1 MRKLRGTVVIAAS
14 AALVAAGVL
23 AAAGSAGTNAIAPGN
38 LAFAGVDPS
47 DGMLDIYV
55 AKSDGTA
62 QSNITNDTSVHKD
75 SSPVWSPEGKRI
87 VFTRQIANR
96 AGSNIMLV
104 NADGSGLV
112 RITSSLAATSASSNI
127 DPSWSANGKRVV
139 FASNRVGNYDLYWLQ
154 PGSSQ
159 VYRLTKTSAPVQN
172 VHPSWSPDGKS
183 IVFSRS
189 GVSASTPAAAELFL
203 LKTATGQ
210 TGRLTSTTR
219 GLGDRGP
226 VFSPT
231 GADIAFYSDRKGNN
245 DVYVLHL
252 GANRV
257 EQLTTWASSET
268 EPSYAPDNSALVFV
282 SNHSGATELWEQNL
296 AGLALTSTPIQITS
310 DKQFKSH
317 PSWGRSAPTPIPSAA
332 TNS

>member
-1 MRKLRGTVVIAAS
+1 MRNLRGTVIIAAS

-47 DGMLDIYV
+47 DGMFDIYV

-62 QSNITNDTSVHKD
+62 QSNITNGTSIHKD
-75 SSPVWSPEGKRI
+75 SSPVWSPEGRRI
-87 VFTRQIANR
+87 VFSRQTADR

-112 RITSSLAATSASSNI
+112 RLTSSPAATTASNI

-139 FASNRVGNYDLYWLQ
+139 FASNRDGNYDLYWLQ

-257 EQLTTWASSET
+257 EPQTTWTSSET

-282 SNHSGATELWEQNL
+282 SNHSGATELWEKNL
-296 AGLALTSTPIQITS
+296 AGLALTSSPIQITS

-317 PSWGRSAPTPIPSAA
+317 PSWGRSAPAPIPSAA

>member
-1 MRKLRGTVVIAAS
+1 MKKLRGTVIIAAS
-14 AALVAAGVL
+14 VALVAAGVL
-23 AAAGSAGTNAIAPGN
+23 AAAGSAGTTGIAPGN

-62 QSNITNDTSVHKD
+62 QSNITNDASIHKD
-75 SSPVWSPEGKRI
+75 SSPVWSPEGRRI
-87 VFTRQIANR
+87 VFTRQTADR

-112 RITSSLAATSASSNI
+112 KLTSSPAATTASNNI
-127 DPSWSANGKRVV
+127 DPSWSSNGKRVV
-139 FASNRVGNYDLYWLQ
+139 FASNRDGNYDLYWLQ

-159 VYRLTKTSAPVQN
+159 VHRLTKTSAPVQN
-172 VHPSWSPDGKS
+172 VHPSWSPNGKA
-183 IVFSRS
+183 IVFSRR
-189 GVSASTPAAAELFL
+189 GNSATTPTAAELFL

-231 GADIAFYSDRKGNN
+231 GAEIAFYSDRKGNN

-252 GANRV
+252 SGNRV

-268 EPSYAPDNSALVFV
+268 EPSYAPDGSALVFV
-282 SNHSGATELWEQNL
+282 STHSGATELWEQNL
-296 AGLALTSTPIQITS
+296 AGLALTSNPIQITS
-310 DKQFKSH
+310 DKRFKSH
-317 PSWGRSAPTPIPSAA
+317 PSWGRSAPTPIPTA